1 MRSGVMRLGW
11 MSSALLVALLGCGDD
26 SAPPMTVRPEILSVA
41 ATAPVTQGTAF
52 RVSTANLDAAGSN
65 PQLRVSPDGTS
76 PFILDPVLPIDGGI
90 VSFRASS
97 ELVSILGEGR
107 HDVDVTLV
115 GSVAESEP
123 FPFNFEIEFEIPIA
137 LTRVPDGNVHR
148 NEEAIIE
155 GDGFLE
161 IAEGTVLARFEGT
174 FTPDGGSSRTVNI
187 ALPVLPAED
196 GNRQRGVV
204 VLTTAI
210 GGSEPGEFSGD
221 ISLESTVGFTGTI
234 TNSGTQSTTLF
245 FQPPVIFEVTPQD
258 LTLEQLVRVRGAGFL
273 GGDEVTLLR
282 ATGTL
287 TPAGGSGIPVGPAE
301 LVLGFQSGAELVGP
315 LTSTVVD
322 DILVSELFAIREGRF
337 EGTVIPITI
346 SGGTEVTG
354 DPAPITLVLNG
365 VKQVIWLRF
374 LPGFYQSL
382 ARFGLSAATG
392 TLEPMVASRIEAIY
406 ADWNVEVRLEEPED
420 FSPQGYSVV
429 EIGGPDP
436 NGRGLFGYD
445 NTPGKDVGNV
455 RLFDAIG
462 GSNAETQMDGF
473 PGYGGVFVESF
484 FGFSQNPP
492 DDLSGPGGPDP
503 DPLFD
508 DIFDPVRERAATLA
522 EVRGEG
528 ERRSEVMRAVMA
540 LSSMIGETTA
550 HEIGHSLGLASPFG
564 SRTTFH
570 NAGNEPGCL
579 MDSGSSRPFG
589 ERAGEPGFSATRI
602 CGDGVEYLDEI
613 LGR

>member
-1 MRSGVMRLGW
+1 MPTKHILAAVV
-11 MSSALLVALLGCGDD
+11 LLAACGDD
-26 SAPPMTVRPEILSVA
+26 SAPPMVTLPEILNVQ
-41 ATAPVTQGTAF
+41 ATTPITQGTAL
-52 RVSTANLDAAGSN
+52 RVTTANLDAAGSS
-65 PQLRVSPDGTS
+65 PQLRVSPSGTT
-76 PFILDPVLPIDGGI
+76 PFVLDAVTPIDGGV
-90 VSFRASS
+90 VSFRVSS

-107 HDVDVTLV
+107 HEVDVTLF
-115 GSVAESEP
+115 GSLAESESYP
-123 FPFNFEIEFEIPIA
+123 FVLDIEFEIPIA

-161 IAEGTVLARFEGT
+161 VAEGTVLARFDGT
-174 FTPDGGSSRTVNI
+174 FTPDGGSAASVNV

-210 GGSEPGEFSGD
+210 GGSQPGTFDGT
-221 ISLESTVGFTGTI
+221 ISLESTVAYTGTI
-234 TNSGTQSTTLF
+234 TTSGTQSTTLF

-258 LTLEQLVRVRGAGFL
+258 ITLEQLVRVRGAGFL
-273 GGDEVTLLR
+273 GGDEVTILR
-282 ATGTL
+282 ASGTL
-287 TPAGGSGIPVGPAE
+287 TPEGGSGVPVGPAE
-301 LVLGFQSGAELVGP
+301 LILGFRSGAELVGP
-315 LTSTVVD
+315 ISSTVID
-322 DILVSELFAIREGRF
+322 DTLVSELFGIREGRF

-346 SGGTEVTG
+346 SSGTEVMG

-365 VKQVIWLRF
+365 VKQVIWVRF
-374 LPGFYQSL
+374 LPGFYDSL

-392 TLEPMVASRIEAIY
+392 TLEPMVESRIEAIY
-406 ADWNVEVRLEEPED
+406 ADWNVDVRLEEPD
-420 FSPQGYSVV
+420 DYSPQGYSVV

-462 GSNAETQMDGF
+462 GANAETQMDGF

-484 FGFSQNPP
+484 FGFSEHPP

-508 DIFDPVRERAATLA
+508 EIFDPVRRSRRPRSPRSAAKGDRRKRRRC
-522 EVRGEG
+522 VRSTRW
-528 ERRSEVMRAVMA
+528 RR
-540 LSSMIGETTA
+540 
-550 HEIGHSLGLASPFG
+550 
-564 SRTTFH
+564 
-570 NAGNEPGCL
+570 
-579 MDSGSSRPFG
+579 
-589 ERAGEPGFSATRI
+589 
-602 CGDGVEYLDEI
+602 
-613 LGR
+613 